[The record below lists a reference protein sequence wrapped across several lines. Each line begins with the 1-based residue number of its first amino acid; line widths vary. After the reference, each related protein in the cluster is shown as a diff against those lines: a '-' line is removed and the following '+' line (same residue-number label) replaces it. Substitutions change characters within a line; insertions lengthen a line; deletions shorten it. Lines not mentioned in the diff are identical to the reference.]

1 MPNFNKVKLLSERS
15 CGAPAVI
22 FKRVQGVNIVKS
34 VEYVKSAECV
44 KYAKAANSAS
54 IVSAFL
60 HFFCTIKLNFFI
72 SVREMFKMHSAFIY
86 TDCLT

>member
-1 MPNFNKVKLLSERS
+1 MSNVKCHKSNVKCQMPNFNKVKLLSERS

-44 KYAKAANSAS
+44 KYAKITNSAS
-54 IVSAFL
+54 IV
-60 HFFCTIKLNFFI
+60 
-72 SVREMFKMHSAFIY
+72 
-86 TDCLT
+86 